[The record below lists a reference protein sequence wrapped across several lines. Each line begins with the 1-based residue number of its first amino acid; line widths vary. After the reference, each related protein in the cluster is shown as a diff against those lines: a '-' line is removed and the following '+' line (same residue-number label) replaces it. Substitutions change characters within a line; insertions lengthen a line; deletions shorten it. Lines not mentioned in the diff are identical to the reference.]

1 MISLLRLPARILHGT
16 GRVGLVA
23 KETTHLFFSHVLYMS
38 ELVYKTA
45 VRIPLLFRNI
55 NISIEQMYIIGLE
68 SLPLVAVTS
77 VFVGG
82 EAVVQATY
90 QFSGFVTL
98 RYLGMVVC
106 KALIT
111 ELCPVITALVV
122 SSRISTAIAAEI
134 GSMKSSEQLDAMTCL
149 SLDPI
154 RYLIV
159 PKTVACVLMMPIL
172 VIFSELVAFVASII
186 TAILFT
192 DVTLTVY
199 LLSLRMFYFAKDM
212 LIGIAKTMAFGG
224 VIAMCGAHFGLQAKK
239 GAEGVGE
246 STTKAVMTAAVLIL
260 VFDFVIA
267 FLVL

>member
-1 MISLLRLPARILHGT
+1 LTSLLHIPVRILERT
-16 GRVGLVA
+16 GRLGLASRNVA
-23 KETTHLFFSHVLYMS
+23 YVFFAHIVYMS

-45 VRIPLLFRNI
+45 ARMPLMFRNV
-55 NISIEQMYIIGLE
+55 NISIEQMYVIGLE

-90 QFSGFVTL
+90 QFSGYVPL
-98 RYLGMVVC
+98 RYLGMAVC

-134 GSMKSSEQLDAMTCL
+134 GSMKTSEQLDAMTCL

-159 PKTVACVLMMPIL
+159 PKTIACVLMMPIL
-172 VIFSELVAFVASII
+172 VIFSELVAFAASVI
-186 TAILFT
+186 TAVLFT
-192 DVTLTVY
+192 DVALDTY
-199 LLSLRMFYFAKDM
+199 LLSLRMFFVAKDL

-224 VIAMCGAHFGLQAKK
+224 VIAMTGAHFGFQATK

-246 STTKAVMTAAVLIL
+246 ATTKAVMTAAVLIL

>member
-1 MISLLRLPARILHGT
+1 MISPLRIPVAALEKT
-16 GRVGLVA
+16 GRLGFGLRNAAYV
-23 KETTHLFFSHVLYMS
+23 FFAHVLYIS
-38 ELVYKTA
+38 ELAYKTV
-45 VRIPLLFRNI
+45 VRAPLLFKNVSL
-55 NISIEQMYIIGLE
+55 SIEQMYIIGLE
-68 SLPLVAVTS
+68 SLGLVAVTS

-90 QFSGFVTL
+90 QFSGYVTL

-134 GSMKSSEQLDAMTCL
+134 GSMKATEQLDAMACL

-159 PKTVACVLMMPIL
+159 PKTIACVCMMPVL
-172 VIFSELVAFVASII
+172 VIFSELVAFTASII
-186 TAILFT
+186 TALLFT
-192 DVTLTVY
+192 DVSLTTY
-199 LLSLRMFYFAKDM
+199 LLSLRMFFFPKD
-212 LIGIAKTMAFGG
+212 LFIGVAKTMVFGM
-224 VIAMCGAHFGLQAKK
+224 VIAMTGAHFGFQSTK

-246 STTKAVMTAAVLIL
+246 ATTKAVMTAAVLIL